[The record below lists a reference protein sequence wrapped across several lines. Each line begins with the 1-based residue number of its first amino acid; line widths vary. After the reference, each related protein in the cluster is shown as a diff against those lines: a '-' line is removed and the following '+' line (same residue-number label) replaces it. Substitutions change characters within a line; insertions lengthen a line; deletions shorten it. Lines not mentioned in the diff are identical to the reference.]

1 MVRLVIM
8 MFPFGFCLANSNGE
22 CAVNGFL
29 RGSMMVDAKQR
40 ARRALGV
47 PRRAEH
53 AAFEPVER
61 AVGGEEREA
70 ANVTGLVARD
80 DAGGAVMNFDDV
92 GFGHDASFAA
102 IAARVQ
108 KL

>member
-8 MFPFGFCLANSNGE
+8 MFPFGFCLANSNDE
-22 CAVNGFL
+22 CALDGFL
-29 RGSMMVDAKQR
+29 RGSMMIDAKQS
-40 ARRALGV
+40 AHRALGV
-47 PRRAEH
+47 PRRAKH

-61 AVGGEEREA
+61 AVGGEKPESA
-70 ANVTGLVARD
+70 FVARD

-108 KL
+108 KP